1 VTMIRAVSIHVPAIG
16 NITASVGLLM
26 LVLVGRATLVLVE
39 QEKIAPMS
47 ANKTYRKIYEG

>member
-1 VTMIRAVSIHVPAIG
+1 
-16 NITASVGLLM
+16 M